1 MLDAR
6 IDSLNMG
13 GVIKMVSSNTNF
25 KCLPQAAAEMALDPC
40 RDLILLAIP
49 THSLDQEVKKLL
61 KNHGFKHFENLFDFE
76 TITAYVQKK
85 QPILLILESPW
96 LNGVDILKEVSALRQ
111 LERRL
116 PIILVTTDSSEALA
130 ISALRVGIKD
140 YFTTPIPTGIFNAA
154 VNHWIAN
161 NHARASCANNCDAM
175 VYTKGAQF
183 VGESFQV
190 RKIKDYLNK
199 LASMDSHVLITGETG
214 TGKELIAEHIHQHS
228 HRNNKPFIAINCAA
242 IPDGLLE
249 SELFGYAKG
258 AFTGANFAYAG
269 KLRLAEGGTIF
280 FDEIG
285 DMSPYA
291 QAKILRVLES
301 KEVYPLG
308 GKHSIPIDVRIIA
321 ATNCNLENMIAT
333 KDFRQDLY
341 FRLNVARVQLP
352 PLRERK
358 EDIVSLINYFLEK
371 FNSLFGRSISGFTDE
386 AWELLLKYDWPGNV
400 RELKNF
406 LEAIYIE
413 LLSGVIDIHNLPNFI
428 RSPDAK
434 KAEKLFY
441 DEREL
446 LFSTLCSV
454 NWNKSKAAEQ
464 LHWSRMTLYR
474 KMTKYHIINS

>member
-1 MLDAR
+1 
-6 IDSLNMG
+6 MG
-13 GVIKMVSSNTNF
+13 SSTTNF
-25 KCLPQAAAEMALDPC
+25 KRLPLAFADKELEPC
-40 RDLILLAIP
+40 RDQILLAIS
-49 THSLDQEVKKLL
+49 TGSLDQEVKRLL

-76 TITAYVQKK
+76 TITAYVLKK

-96 LNGVDILKEVSALRQ
+96 LNGIDILKEVSALRQ

-154 VNHWIAN
+154 VNQWIAN
-161 NHARASCANNCDAM
+161 NHSRAICANNCDTI
-175 VYTKGAQF
+175 VSTKSEQF
-183 VGESFQV
+183 VGESFQIRRV
-190 RKIKDYLNK
+190 KDYLNK

-228 HRNNKPFIAINCAA
+228 HRNDKPFIAINCAA

-258 AFTGANFAYAG
+258 AFTGANFSYAG

-308 GKHSIPIDVRIIA
+308 GKHSIPLDVRIIA
-321 ATNCNLENMIAT
+321 ATNCNLENMIST

-358 EDIVSLINYFLEK
+358 EDIVSLVNYFLEK
-371 FNSLFGRSISGFTDE
+371 FNVLFGRNIIGFTEE

-413 LLSGVIDIHNLPNFI
+413 LLSGVINESDLPNFL
-428 RSPDAK
+428 RSPDTK
-434 KAEKLFY
+434 KPEKVSY

-454 NWNKSKAAEQ
+454 NWNKSKAAEK

-474 KMTKYHIINS
+474 KMTKYQIIHS

>member
-1 MLDAR
+1 
-6 IDSLNMG
+6 MG
-13 GVIKMVSSNTNF
+13 SSTTNF
-25 KCLPQAAAEMALDPC
+25 KRLPLAAAEKQLEQC
-40 RDLILLAIP
+40 RDQILLAIS
-49 THSLDQEVKKLL
+49 THSLDQEVKRLL

-76 TITAYVQKK
+76 TITAYVLKK

-154 VNHWIAN
+154 VNQWIAN
-161 NHARASCANNCDAM
+161 NHSRAICANNSDTIASM
-175 VYTKGAQF
+175 TSEQF
-183 VGESFQV
+183 VGESFQIRRV
-190 RKIKDYLNK
+190 KDYLNK

-228 HRNNKPFIAINCAA
+228 HRNDKPFIAINCAA

-258 AFTGANFAYAG
+258 AFTGANFSYAG

-308 GKHSIPIDVRIIA
+308 GKHSIPLDVRIIA
-321 ATNCNLENMIAT
+321 ATNCNLENMIST

-358 EDIVSLINYFLEK
+358 EDIVSLVNYFLEK
-371 FNSLFGRSISGFTDE
+371 FNALFGRNIFGFTEE

-413 LLSGVIDIHNLPNFI
+413 LLSGVINESDLPDFL
-428 RSPDAK
+428 RSPDTNK
-434 KAEKLFY
+434 PEKVSY

-454 NWNKSKAAEQ
+454 NWNKSKAAEK

-474 KMTKYHIINS
+474 KMTKYQIIHS